1 MSRFSTAAMILVL
14 VSFLPACRTAL
25 PKPSQQP
32 MVDCRQR
39 QTDEVP
45 PAPAGSL
52 KEWVERGPGWA
63 VDVLEVLT
71 LERQYRRL
79 EHDCYRDQQ
88 EKQK

>member
-1 MSRFSTAAMILVL
+1 
-14 VSFLPACRTAL
+14 
-25 PKPSQQP
+25 

-79 EHDCYRDQQ
+79 EHSCYRDQQ

>member
-1 MSRFSTAAMILVL
+1 M
-14 VSFLPACRTAL
+14 

-45 PAPAGSL
+45 PAPVGSL

-79 EHDCYRDQQ
+79 EHSCYRDQQ

>member
-1 MSRFSTAAMILVL
+1 
-14 VSFLPACRTAL
+14 
-25 PKPSQQP
+25 

-52 KEWVERGPGWA
+52 KEWVDRGLEWA
-63 VDVLEVLT
+63 VDVLEVLA